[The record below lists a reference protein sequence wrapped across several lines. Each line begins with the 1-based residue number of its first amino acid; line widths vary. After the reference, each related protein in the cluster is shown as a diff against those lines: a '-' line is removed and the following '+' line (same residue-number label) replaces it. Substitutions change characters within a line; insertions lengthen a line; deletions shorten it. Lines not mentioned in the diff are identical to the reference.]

1 MKIPIKFD
9 RIPGGRGFAS
19 QQYLLLYADVE
30 PKKPLYRYVAD
41 AIERYKIQIIGK
53 ENKMVKLKRKHSSE
67 IFPLRGRE
75 AGSHGM
81 EKSEIR

>member
-75 AGSHGM
+75 GWVSWDG
-81 EKSEIR
+81 KK